1 MPVSEKHQI
10 VHSVGRDA
18 SMKKKLELVVFVG
31 GEPWWEVAASRQLKQ
46 LVVEEEGRKV

>member
-10 VHSVGRDA
+10 VHSVGCDA

-31 GEPWWEVAASRQLKQ
+31 GVTWLEVAAIRQLKQ
-46 LVVEEEGRKV
+46 LVVEEEGREV

>member
-1 MPVSEKHQI
+1 MPVGEKHQI

-31 GEPWWEVAASRQLKQ
+31 GVTWLEVAAIRQLKQ
-46 LVVEEEGRKV
+46 LVVEEEGREV